1 MAKAVGNLFVRL
13 GLDSSR
19 FAAGLKSAGTS
30 TKSFASKLRQSTKM
44 VGAFGLA
51 MTTAAAVG
59 VTAIVKNT
67 LSAVDTLAKTSNK
80 LGVTTERLS
89 GLRYAAEQTGISV
102 QTMDMALQ
110 RMVRRVAEAA
120 QGTGEAK
127 AALKEL
133 GVSARR
139 LNDLSPDEQ
148 FLRIAAAMSGVKTQA
163 DRVRLGFKLFDSE
176 GVALVNTLAIGEK
189 GLRAMFQ
196 ELRDLGG
203 EVSSF
208 DAARIEDAN
217 DAFNDMKKVM
227 EGAAITL
234 TSELAPL
241 IEGIS
246 NRLIKASKDAGG
258 FRNEIISGMEA
269 VAVAVTSVTY
279 LIDRMAAGFKFI
291 GKVSPNL
298 FKMYGQMMDPAKR
311 AAVGKD
317 ISDMFDAK
325 PMTPDRVR
333 KFFANVRA
341 EADKAGKTGG
351 EPGAGAG
358 AGARTINLK
367 GIEDAVKAQKKIA
380 DEAASIYK
388 SIQTPAENHVA
399 TVKRL
404 REMYEMGAITF
415 DTWKTSVAQSTT
427 ALNAHN
433 EGLKRQA
440 EAQKIADEQVRKSTP
455 AYKQWEKDVESAKSI
470 IEEFRTPMEKYES
483 SIGNLDSLL
492 RQGMISWEIY
502 GKAVRQAR
510 KELEGVASATMFL
523 QGKRSR
529 MAFGDPTSKG
539 KPKKI
544 ELQEQFQKDKQALLD
559 ARMSGQINRAE
570 FDRRLAVTEQRARAV
585 AGLPQGAGVA
595 GAGNA
600 VASRVEKQGVDIGK
614 GDQEQ
619 TKLLKQIAANTG
631 GSVVV

>member
-19 FAAGLKSAGTS
+19 FSAGLKSAGTS

-217 DAFNDMKKVM
+217 DAFNRMRKVM
-227 EGAAITL
+227 QGAAITI

-246 NRLIKASKDAGG
+246 NRLIQAGKDSGG
-258 FRNEIISGMEA
+258 FKNTIIDSMEA

-279 LIDRMAAGFKFI
+279 IIERMAAGFKFF
-291 GKVSPNL
+291 GKAAQWL
-298 FKMYGQMMDPAKR
+298 WADAMFDPAAK
-311 AAVGKD
+311 AAVEKD
-317 ISDMFDAK
+317 ISDMLDAK
-325 PMTPDRVR
+325 PMSPARAR
-333 KFFANVRA
+333 ELFANLRA

-358 AGARTINLK
+358 AAARTINLK

-380 DEAASIYK
+380 AEAESIYK

-440 EAQKIADEQVRKSTP
+440 EAQKLADERVRKSTP

-502 GKAVRQAR
+502 GKSVRQAR

-544 ELQEQFQKDKQALLD
+544 ELQEQFQRDKQALLD

-585 AGLPQGAGVA
+585 AGLPQGAGIA